1 MNKLVQGT
9 YAAII
14 TPRKPDGT
22 IDEQK
27 LRSWLL
33 FLVELGIQGFAING
47 ATGEFCLVTEDEFRP
62 LMETVADA
70 LRDKVPFLAGIGAAA
85 STTAVRLGKIAHD
98 AGARGLLL
106 PMPYFFPYAQDDLT
120 SFCRSVAG
128 QLGSPVLLYNLPQFT
143 SGLEPATSHALICE
157 CENIVGIK
165 DSSGSLETLR
175 LLKQE
180 SPDACC
186 IVGNDSVLVPALQE
200 GLADGVISGVACVL
214 PELIVRIMKAGAVSG
229 TTSELSALSSSL
241 EMFIEQ
247 LDKLPTPWGIKLI
260 AEARGLAQAAFPF
273 PLSARRQEQAR
284 QLAEWFT
291 RNSTMLGVD
300 LVRT

>member
-14 TPRKPDGT
+14 TPRKLDGK
-22 IDEQK
+22 IDQQK
-27 LRSWLL
+27 LRSWLT
-33 FLVELGIQGFAING
+33 FLVEVGIQGFAING
-47 ATGEFCLVTEDEFRP
+47 ATGEFCLVAEDEFRP

-70 LRDKVPFLAGIGAAA
+70 LRGKVPFLAGIGAAA
-85 STTAVRLGKIAHD
+85 STTAVRLGQIAHD

-106 PMPYFFPYAQDDLT
+106 PMPYFFPYAQDDLS

-128 QLGSPVLLYNLPQFT
+128 QLDSPVLLYNLPQFT

-175 LLKQE
+175 LLTEE
-180 SPDACC
+180 SPDACR
-186 IVGNDSVLVPALQE
+186 IVGNDGVLASALQE

-214 PELIVRIMKAGAVSG
+214 PELIVKIMEARTVSKP
-229 TTSELSALSSSL
+229 TSELLALSRKL
-241 EMFIEQ
+241 EIFIEQ

-273 PLSARRQEQAR
+273 PLSMRREEQAR
-284 QLAEWFT
+284 ELSEWFT
-291 RNSTMLGVD
+291 RNGAMLGCESA
-300 LVRT
+300 